1 MVVLG
6 LLLLL
11 GGAAVAGL
19 QYLPVDLS
27 TVGGAQEFLQSQF
40 ALYGGAGAAALGLIL
55 SIVGLLPG
63 KKQATGSSPRRTEP
77 TPVEAKPAPRAAK
90 TAPSLDPS
98 PAPQPAPAQVAA
110 HETPKPAAP
119 DPHLQTRQRIS
130 DLVTINNAIRA
141 YHAKMGAYPAA
152 DGLQGEPDRGK
163 NWVPGLVPEFLP
175 ELPRDPAGAAD
186 NNGPQYFYIS
196 DGPDYKLIAHGVSPD
211 GSSVEVLGIKIDP
224 ARRNENGYWAYG
236 FWTEGFEKF

>member
-1 MVVLG
+1 
-6 LLLLL
+6 
-11 GGAAVAGL
+11 
-19 QYLPVDLS
+19 
-27 TVGGAQEFLQSQF
+27 
-40 ALYGGAGAAALGLIL
+40 
-55 SIVGLLPG
+55 
-63 KKQATGSSPRRTEP
+63 
-77 TPVEAKPAPRAAK
+77 
-90 TAPSLDPS
+90 
-98 PAPQPAPAQVAA
+98 
-110 HETPKPAAP
+110 
-119 DPHLQTRQRIS
+119 
-130 DLVTINNAIRA
+130 
-141 YHAKMGAYPAA
+141 MGAYPAA

-196 DGPDYKLIAHGVSPD
+196 DGLGYKLIAHGVSAD